1 MQIKAII
8 RYASLLYYST
18 DHDIVILSPCVLDIA
33 VVVPHLT
40 FDCVQ
45 LIKLMLNIRDEQINK
60 VLNLDTHSMLFIENR
75 LCFVCFVYAVCT
87 IVFVEHASHIIRS
100 VCIIRI
106 LNLFVY
112 LSLLTYLSFDRT
124 K

>member
-60 VLNLDTHSMLFIENR
+60 VLNLDTTLCCSLKIDYVSFVLFMLSVL
-75 LCFVCFVYAVCT
+75 LCL
-87 IVFVEHASHIIRS
+87 
-100 VCIIRI
+100 
-106 LNLFVY
+106 LNMPAI
-112 LSLLTYLSFDRT
+112 
-124 K
+124 